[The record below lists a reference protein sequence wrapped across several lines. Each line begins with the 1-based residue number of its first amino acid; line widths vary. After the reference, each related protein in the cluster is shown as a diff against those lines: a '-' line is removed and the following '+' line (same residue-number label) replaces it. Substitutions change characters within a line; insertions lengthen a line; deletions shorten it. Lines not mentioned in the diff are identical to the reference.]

1 MTRSTEGTE
10 RDVLAQAEVEALY
23 DAFAPALYRYAWTL
37 LGGTAVPSP
46 GRGEGNAPADR
57 VAEAVHDGLVAAL
70 ALAPGRDDP
79 DDRGPRL
86 YALVRSAC
94 QHRGFALTCPYTQLA
109 TVPAEEPVARMFSRL
124 PASHRELVELN
135 LRHAL
140 PPAAIARI
148 LGLEGALCSELSR
161 SAIRRAFEGLSEHG
175 AFQDPE
181 ALWRTQV
188 QQVSSALALLRP
200 PGPPPGLRDL
210 VVSTCLDP
218 SLAGTRARITDAMR
232 PLTAEG
238 YPVHRGRAGGPDE
251 EPEPETPE
259 LAAEPLP
266 RALPGDRVT
275 TRDHPVRE
283 EVTTVLDAP
292 DAVHA
297 PEQRFLPRHWPL
309 SAVSGLVTIA
319 LAVSL
324 WSWASALG
332 APPTVIG
339 AESPEAARS
348 PQAHDVPTPPSP
360 TDTHPGGGTPGH
372 QSTAERAQNTAPAPA
387 DSPSSTP
394 EPPSLADAEST
405 ALDSPPETAP
415 SAPSAPPPPE
425 TATAPQESP
434 SGGTTDGGQDPPDGL
449 IGGLLGL
456 LLGGG

>member
-1 MTRSTEGTE
+1 MTRGSENTE
-10 RDVLAQAEVEALY
+10 RGVPAQADVEALY

-37 LGGTAVPSP
+37 LGGTAVPGP
-46 GRGEGNAPADR
+46 ERDEGTAPADLA
-57 VAEAVHDGLVAAL
+57 AEAVHDGLVAAV
-70 ALAPGRDDP
+70 ALTPGRDDP

-94 QHRGFALTCPYTQLA
+94 QHRGFALTCPYTHLA

-140 PPAAIARI
+140 PPAAIARV
-148 LGLEGALCSELSR
+148 LGLDGALCSELSR
-161 SAIRRAFEGLSEHG
+161 SAIRRAFEGLAEHD

-200 PGPPPGLRDL
+200 PGPPPGLRGL
-210 VVSTCLDP
+210 VVGTCLDP
-218 SLAGTRARITDAMR
+218 ALAGARARIADAMR

-238 YPVHRGRAGGPDE
+238 YPVHRGRAGGPAE
-251 EPEPETPE
+251 EPEPETSEPP
-259 LAAEPLP
+259 AEPLP

-283 EVTTVLDAP
+283 EVTTALDAP

-297 PEQRFLPRHWPL
+297 PEQRSLPRHWPL

-319 LAVSL
+319 LAVVL

-339 AESPEAARS
+339 TEAPEAARS
-348 PQAHDVPTPPSP
+348 PQVHDVPAPPSP
-360 TDTHPGGGTPGH
+360 TDTHPGEGTLGN
-372 QSTAERAQNTAPAPA
+372 QSTAGRPQDTAPSAE
-387 DSPSSTP
+387 DSPSGAP
-394 EPPSLADAEST
+394 ESPSAADAES
-405 ALDSPPETAP
+405 AAPASPPEPA
-415 SAPSAPPPPE
+415 SSPPPSPE

-434 SGGTTDGGQDPPDGL
+434 SGGTADGGQDTPDGL
-449 IGGLLGL
+449 IGGLLDL
-456 LLGGG
+456 LLGGE